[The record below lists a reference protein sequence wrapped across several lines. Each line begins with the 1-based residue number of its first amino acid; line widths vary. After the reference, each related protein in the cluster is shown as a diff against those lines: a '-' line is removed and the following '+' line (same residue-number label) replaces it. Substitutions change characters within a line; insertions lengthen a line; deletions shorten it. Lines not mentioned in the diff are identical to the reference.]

1 MVSGFLFCDLAVFCR
16 PTNEFYFPSSHP
28 GKVQFFKL
36 PSARPPLVIFNRNEH
51 FNEETGTLLYDHAKI
66 PLDLYSPVKCVQTK
80 EVRGSCRD
88 FKARQDVTEQVVKF
102 TSFRELLQAD
112 GEEGLGEDL
121 SAIVAVASQKLRA
134 EAKTQ
139 LKRAVSRLPDHLRK
153 PAVPKQL

>member
-1 MVSGFLFCDLAVFCR
+1 M
-16 PTNEFYFPSSHP
+16 
-28 GKVQFFKL
+28 
-36 PSARPPLVIFNRNEH
+36 IFNRNEH

-134 EAKTQ
+134 EAMLGTSQWHTYAEMKLETYCI
-139 LKRAVSRLPDHLRK
+139 LEYIARKRFYGYLNSVSEGK
-153 PAVPKQL
+153 